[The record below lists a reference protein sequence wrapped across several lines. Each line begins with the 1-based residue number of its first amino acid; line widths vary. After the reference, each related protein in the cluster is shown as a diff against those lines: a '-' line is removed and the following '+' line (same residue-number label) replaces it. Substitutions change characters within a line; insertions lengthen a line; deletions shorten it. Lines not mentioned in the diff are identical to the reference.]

1 MTEFN
6 KIGVVGAGMMGSE
19 IALMFALSGY
29 PTLLSDL
36 SPDAAKH
43 AVERLHGVLDRGL
56 PRGFWSE
63 EAAETARRQLSVA
76 NSLEDYDDCGF
87 VIEAVFENED
97 LKRDVFR
104 KLDAILGPEA
114 GLASNTSSISI
125 TSLSAALAEPRR
137 ARFVGTHF
145 FSPVSRMRLV
155 EVIPTSDT
163 DPAFVD
169 AVEKTMVAIGKAP
182 IRVKDVV
189 GFAVNRL
196 LHALVIESI
205 RLVEEGVCS
214 PAEIDTACKLGLGH
228 PIGPFELLDNTQNS
242 LSLSVHEILHQ
253 AYGERFLPRP
263 LLRQLVAAGYNGRKA
278 GRGWHRYDSNGKRL

>member
-1 MTEFN
+1 MAEFD

-19 IALMFALSGY
+19 IALIFALSGY
-29 PTLLSDL
+29 PTLLSNT
-36 SPDAAKH
+36 SPDAAKQ
-43 AVERLHGVLDRGL
+43 AIERLHGVLDRGL
-56 PRGFWSE
+56 PRGFWSQT
-63 EAAETARRQLSVA
+63 AAEAARRQLSVA
-76 NSLEDYDDCGF
+76 DRLEAYEDCGL

-97 LKRDVFR
+97 LKRHVFR
-104 KLDAILGPEA
+104 KLDAILAPQA

-137 ARFVGTHF
+137 ARFLGTHF

-155 EVIPTSDT
+155 EIIPTIDT

-214 PAEIDTACKLGLGH
+214 PADIDAACKLGLGH

-263 LLRQLVAAGYNGRKA
+263 LLRQLVAAGYNGRKV

>member
-1 MTEFN
+1 MTSFR

-19 IALMFALSGY
+19 IALMFALAGY
-29 PTLLSDL
+29 PTLISDQ
-36 SPDAAKH
+36 SPEAARR
-43 AVERLHGVLDRGL
+43 AIDRLHGVLDRGL
-56 PRGFWSE
+56 PRQFWSE
-63 EAAETARRQLSVA
+63 EAANTARRQLAVA
-76 NSLEDYDDCGF
+76 DSLDAYADRDL
-87 VIEAVFENED
+87 VVEAVFEDEA
-97 LKRDVFR
+97 LKRDVFKR
-104 KLDAILGPEA
+104 LDAVLAPEA

-125 TSLSAALAEPRR
+125 TSLSAAVAEPRR
-137 ARFVGTHF
+137 ARFIGTHF
-145 FSPVSRMRLV
+145 FSPASRMKLV
-155 EVIPTSDT
+155 EVIPTADT

-169 AVEKTMVAIGKAP
+169 AVMATMTAIGKTP
-182 IRVKDVV
+182 IHVKDVV
-189 GFAVNRL
+189 GFVVNRL

-263 LLRQLVAAGYNGRKA
+263 LLRQMVDAGYNGRKA
-278 GRGWHRYDSNGKRL
+278 GRGWHRYDSDGKRR